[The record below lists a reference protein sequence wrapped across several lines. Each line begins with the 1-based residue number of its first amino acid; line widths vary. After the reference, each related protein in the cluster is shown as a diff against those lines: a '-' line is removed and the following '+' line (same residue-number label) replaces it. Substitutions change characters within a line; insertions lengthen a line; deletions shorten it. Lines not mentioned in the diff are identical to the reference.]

1 MLLPNILLNSFLKRL
16 IAQHHPKSCTDRYP
30 DLPSLR
36 VKLLRLEA
44 RQNVNQI
51 RVLSL
56 PAEQN
61 LRCRS
66 QPNWRLCA
74 STAWAKG
81 ATRISGQLRPVK
93 SPWNSTQ
100 NSEALIPPLAPVGII
115 SKALCSGYLAAA
127 VFIHT
132 TIERFFSKHWSPE
145 EKKEETTL
153 QLQGPCLTQLFP
165 WHLPYGIHFSVDT
178 SKSWRR
184 ELRTDTSEVA
194 ATASMAQST
203 SSHRNMQPPHQCLTT
218 SKHSPSAL
226 DFYVSTKHL
235 GFKLYSS

>member
-16 IAQHHPKSCTDRYP
+16 TAQHHPKSCTDRYP

-61 LRCRS
+61 LRCRT

-100 NSEALIPPLAPVGII
+100 NSEALIPPLAPVSII

-145 EKKEETTL
+145 EKKRRNHTSAARALLDTVVSLTPSLWHSLLSGHQQELKKGTKNRH
-153 QLQGPCLTQLFP
+153 QWSCSHSQHGPIYFQPQEHAASSPVPDYIKTFSFCSGLLR
-165 WHLPYGIHFSVDT
+165 IH
-178 SKSWRR
+178 
-184 ELRTDTSEVA
+184 
-194 ATASMAQST
+194 
-203 SSHRNMQPPHQCLTT
+203 
-218 SKHSPSAL
+218 
-226 DFYVSTKHL
+226 
-235 GFKLYSS
+235 